1 MRRGVA
7 DPEPLTAV
15 AYSMRDSARRDRFAL
30 SSGRRE
36 QPAASG
42 RLARNLVKK
51 GKRERRQRYAMRQVI
66 LRLLGWDVP
75 DVLVEV
81 DLAPLGADDLAF
93 ALCSAKLKL
102 KRQSYRR

>member
-7 DPEPLTAV
+7 DPEPLTVV
-15 AYSMRDSARRDRFAL
+15 AHRMRDSARCDRFAL

-36 QPAASG
+36 QPAAS
-42 RLARNLVKK
+42 RRVARNLVEE
-51 GKRERRQRYAMRQVI
+51 GKRERRQCYAMRQAI

-75 DVLVEV
+75 NAIMEVE
-81 DLAPLGADDLAF
+81 LAPLGADDLAF